1 MIRIWT
7 TFLLIAWSVG
17 AGFAQSFTA
26 FVDKNQVAQ
35 NETFK
40 ASFRLE
46 GGQSNDIRYPSF
58 DGFQVLAG
66 PSTSTSMQIVNGQ
79 VSQSSTFSFY
89 LRPTR
94 KGKITIGP
102 ASVKFNGK
110 TLKSDP
116 VSVTVGEAKSTPS
129 TSNNQ
134 QPQNAQQSKQAR
146 NQSIEQQLK
155 DKIFLRAIPS
165 TKSLYVGD
173 QLTITYK
180 LFRRVEVSNLT
191 SEEPPNYGGFWVES
205 IDIPKVTTQL
215 EVVNGV
221 QYRTAII
228 KKDILFPQRDGTLT
242 IDPMTLAC
250 DVQVQSQQKRRRQS
264 IFDSFFAPVETYQ
277 YKFANPAIKITAKPL
292 PASSKPA
299 DFNGMIGKWNL
310 DVQVDKTETET
321 GDPVTFRVRISG
333 EGNIK
338 KLPEPK
344 MDFPPDFE
352 VYDPN
357 ISEQTSRNKGK
368 LGGRRTYEYLLVPRN
383 PGEYKLPSPTF
394 SYFDVG
400 KRAYKQLTSPE
411 YKLKVTGEP
420 QAGSSSVPS
429 NFNKED
435 VELIGQ
441 AIRHIS
447 LADPQLRME
456 TKSLAGSG
464 LFWLG
469 LLLPLALFGG
479 LFFWKRQTDQAAADV
494 VGTRSKKA
502 TKMAKKRLSI
512 AQKHMDGG
520 NEKAFYDEVVRAVWG
535 YLGDKLRLGQSDLS
549 REEVRKVLEQKSV
562 EAPLIDRLIRLLD
575 TCEMALFAPVAAQ
588 GGMQGTYEEAM
599 GFITEV
605 EGKL

>member
-7 TFLLIAWSVG
+7 IYLLLILGMGSM
-17 AGFAQSFTA
+17 FSQSFTA
-26 FVDKNQVAQ
+26 FVDKNQVGQ

-58 DGFQVLAG
+58 DGFQVLSG
-66 PSTSTSMQIVNGQ
+66 PSTSTSMQIINGQ
-79 VSQSSTFSFY
+79 VNQSTTFSFY

-94 KGKITIGP
+94 KGKLTIGS

-110 TLKSDP
+110 TYKSDA
-116 VSVTVGEAKSTPS
+116 VSVSVGEAKAAPS
-129 TSNNQ
+129 NQ
-134 QPQNAQQSKQAR
+134 QQNQQQSKQAR
-146 NQSIEQQLK
+146 NQSIEKQLK
-155 DKIFLRAIPS
+155 DAIYLRAIPS
-165 TKSLYVGD
+165 TNSLYVGD
-173 QLTITYK
+173 QLTVTYK
-180 LFRRVEVSNLT
+180 LYRRVEVSNLT
-191 SEEPPNYGGFWVES
+191 SDEPPNYGGFWVES
-205 IDIPKVTTQL
+205 VDIPKVTTQL

-221 QYRTAII
+221 QFRTAVI

-242 IDPMTLAC
+242 IDPMTLSC
-250 DVQVQSQQKRRRQS
+250 DVQVQSQQRKRRQS

-277 YKFANPAIKITAKPL
+277 YKFANPPIKITAKAL
-292 PASSKPA
+292 PTSSKPA
-299 DFNGMIGKWNL
+299 DFNGMIGKWNM

-321 GDPVTFRVRISG
+321 GEPVTFRVRISG
-333 EGNIK
+333 QGNIK

-344 MDFPPDFE
+344 LDFPPDFE

-357 ISEQTSRNKGK
+357 ISEQTSRSKGK

-383 PGEYKLPSPTF
+383 PGAYKLPTASF

-400 KRAYKQLTSPE
+400 KKSYQQLSSPE
-411 YKLKVTGEP
+411 YKLTVTGEP
-420 QAGSSSVPS
+420 QQGNASISP

-447 LADPQLRME
+447 LGDPGLKQAR
-456 TKSLAGSG
+456 TSLAGSG
-464 LFWLG
+464 KFWIA
-469 LLLPLALFGG
+469 LLLPFMLFGG

-512 AQKHMDGG
+512 AQKHMGEG

-562 EAPLIDRLIRLLD
+562 ASPLIDRLIKLLD
-575 TCEMALFAPVAAQ
+575 TCEMALFAPVAVQ
-588 GGMQGTYEEAM
+588 GGMKGTYEEAM
-599 GFITEV
+599 GFITQV
-605 EGKL
+605 EGQL